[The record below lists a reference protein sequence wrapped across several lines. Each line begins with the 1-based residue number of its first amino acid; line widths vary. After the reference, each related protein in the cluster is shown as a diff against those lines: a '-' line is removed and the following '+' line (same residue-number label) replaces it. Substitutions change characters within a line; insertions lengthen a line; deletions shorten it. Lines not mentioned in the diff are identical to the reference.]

1 MGKLKPKLA
10 TVRTVAALRREV
22 APWRKRGDSIA
33 LVPTMGALHDGHLA
47 LVARGRRL
55 AKRTIV
61 SLFVNP
67 AQFGPHEDFTRY
79 PRDEAA
85 DRARLREAGADLLYA
100 PSVAEIYPP
109 GFATAVSVGALGDIL
124 DGVHRP
130 GHFTGVATV
139 VAKLLIEAQAD
150 FACFGEKDYQQL
162 QVIKRMAA
170 DLDIPT
176 RIVGVPTVRE
186 RDGLAL
192 SSRNAYLSP
201 DERSL
206 APTLHR
212 ILLDTGERIQE
223 GMSID
228 DAVGRGTA
236 ELTMAGFGGVDYFAV
251 CDAETLEP
259 LDRLD
264 RPARILVAVRLGRTR
279 LIDNEPLRPISSR
292 APALGNARPRSGKRP
307 RGGSSR

>member
-1 MGKLKPKLA
+1 MAKRAQPLK

-22 APWRKRGDSIA
+22 AAWRKNRHSVA
-33 LVPTMGALHDGHLA
+33 LVPTMGALHAGHLA
-47 LVARGRRL
+47 LVARAKRL
-55 AKRTIV
+55 AGRVVV

-67 AQFGPHEDFTRY
+67 AQFGPQEDFTRY

-85 DRARLREAGADLLYA
+85 DRAKLREAGADLLYA
-100 PSVAEIYPP
+100 PAIAQIYPP
-109 GFATAVSVGALGDIL
+109 GFATAVSVAALGEIL
-124 DGVHRP
+124 DGTHRP

-162 QVIKRMAA
+162 QVIRRMAA
-170 DLDIPT
+170 DLDIAT

-192 SSRNAYLSP
+192 SSRNAYLSA
-201 DERSL
+201 DERTV

-212 ILLDTGERIQE
+212 VLLDTGERIQD

-228 DAVGRGTA
+228 DAVARGTA
-236 ELTMAGFGGVDYFAV
+236 DLTMAGFGGVDYLAV

-279 LIDNEPLRPISSR
+279 LIDNEAFRPSSR
-292 APALGNARPRSGKRP
+292 APAPGNARPRSGTRP
-307 RGGSSR
+307 RAGSSR

>member
-1 MGKLKPKLA
+1 MPASSLA
-10 TVRTVAALRREV
+10 TVRTVAALRRAV
-22 APWRKRGDSIA
+22 AQWRKRGDTVA
-33 LVPTMGALHDGHLA
+33 LVPTMGALHDGHMA
-47 LVARGRRL
+47 LVARARRL
-55 AKRTIV
+55 AKRTVV

-67 AQFGPHEDFTRY
+67 AQFGPHEDFAKY

-85 DRARLREAGADLLYA
+85 DRARLRAAGVDLLFA
-100 PSVAEIYPP
+100 PPVAEIYPP
-109 GFATAVSVGALGDIL
+109 GFATAVTVSGLADGL
-124 DGVHRP
+124 DGIHRP

-139 VAKLLIEAQAD
+139 VAKLLIEARAD

-162 QVIKRMAA
+162 QIVKRMAA

-212 ILLDTGERIQE
+212 VLLDTGERIQD
-223 GMSID
+223 GMGIE
-228 DAVGRGTA
+228 DAAARGTSRTHHGRVRRRRLSRRGRRRDAGAARAARPAGADPGRG
-236 ELTMAGFGGVDYFAV
+236 
-251 CDAETLEP
+251 P
-259 LDRLD
+259 
-264 RPARILVAVRLGRTR
+264 
-279 LIDNEPLRPISSR
+279 
-292 APALGNARPRSGKRP
+292 ARPRAVDRQ
-307 RGGSSR
+307 RGGQADFACARGW

>member
-1 MGKLKPKLA
+1 MPASSLA
-10 TVRTVAALRREV
+10 TVRTVAALRRAV
-22 APWRKRGDSIA
+22 ALWRKRGDTVA
-33 LVPTMGALHDGHLA
+33 LVPTMGALHDGHMA
-47 LVARGRRL
+47 LVARARRL
-55 AKRTIV
+55 AKRTVV

-67 AQFGPHEDFTRY
+67 AQFGPHEDFAKY

-85 DRARLREAGADLLYA
+85 DRARLRAAGVDLLFA
-100 PSVAEIYPP
+100 PPVAEIYPP
-109 GFATAVSVGALGDIL
+109 GFATAVTVSGLADGL
-124 DGVHRP
+124 DGIHRP

-139 VAKLLIEAQAD
+139 VAKLLIEARAD

-162 QVIKRMAA
+162 QIVKRMAA

-212 ILLDTGERIQE
+212 VLLDTGERIQD
-223 GMSID
+223 GMGIE
-228 DAVGRGTA
+228 DAAARGTA
-236 ELTMAGFGGVDYFAV
+236 ELTMAGFGGVDYLAV
-251 CDAETLEP
+251 VDAETLEP
-259 LDRLD
+259 LERLD
-264 RPARILVAVRLGRTR
+264 RPARILVAVQLGRAR
-279 LIDNEPLRPISSR
+279 LIDNEAVRPTSR
-292 APALGNARPRSGKRP
+292 ARAAGSARPRSGTR
-307 RGGSSR
+307 RRAGSSR

>member
-1 MGKLKPKLA
+1 MAKPLA
-10 TVRTVAALRREV
+10 TVRTVPALRRSV
-22 APWRKRGDSIA
+22 ARWKKRGDTVA

-47 LVARGRRL
+47 LVARAKRL
-55 AKRTIV
+55 ARRTVV

-67 AQFGPHEDFTRY
+67 AQFGPQEDFTKY

-85 DRARLREAGADLLYA
+85 DRAKLRVAGIDLLYA
-100 PSVAEIYPP
+100 PTVAEIYPP
-109 GFATAVSVGALGDIL
+109 GFATTVTVSGLADRL

-130 GHFTGVATV
+130 GHFAGVATV

-162 QVIKRMAA
+162 QIIKRMVA

-176 RIVGVPTVRE
+176 RIVAVPTVRE
-186 RDGLAL
+186 PDGLAL

-201 DERSL
+201 DERAL

-212 ILLDTGERIQE
+212 TLLDTGERIAA
-223 GMSID
+223 GMSIEE
-228 DAVGRGTA
+228 ALARGTSV
-236 ELTMAGFGGVDYFAV
+236 LTMAGFGGVDYLAV

-264 RPARILVAVRLGRTR
+264 RPARILVAALLGRAR
-279 LIDNEPLRPISSR
+279 LIDNEPLMPTSRGRP
-292 APALGNARPRSGKRP
+292 AGNDRPRSGTRR

>member
-1 MGKLKPKLA
+1 MAKPLA
-10 TVRTVAALRREV
+10 TVRTVPALRRSV
-22 APWRKRGDSIA
+22 ARWKKRGDTVA

-47 LVARGRRL
+47 LVARAKRL
-55 AKRTIV
+55 ARRTVV

-67 AQFGPHEDFTRY
+67 AQFGPQEDFTKY

-85 DRARLREAGADLLYA
+85 DRAKLRVAGIDLLYA
-100 PSVAEIYPP
+100 PAVTEIYPP
-109 GFATAVSVGALGDIL
+109 GFATTVTVSGLADRL

-130 GHFTGVATV
+130 GHFAGVATV

-162 QVIKRMAA
+162 QIIKRMVA

-176 RIVGVPTVRE
+176 RIVAVPTVRE
-186 RDGLAL
+186 PDGLAL

-201 DERSL
+201 DERAL

-212 ILLDTGERIQE
+212 TLLDTGERIAA
-223 GMSID
+223 GMSIEE
-228 DAVGRGTA
+228 ALARGTSV
-236 ELTMAGFGGVDYFAV
+236 LTMAGFGGVDYLAV

-264 RPARILVAVRLGRTR
+264 RPARILVAALLGRAR
-279 LIDNEPLRPISSR
+279 LIDNEPLMPTSRGRP
-292 APALGNARPRSGKRP
+292 AGNDRPRSGTRR

>member
-1 MGKLKPKLA
+1 MPAKPLA
-10 TVRTVAALRREV
+10 TVRTAAALRRAV
-22 APWRKRGDSIA
+22 AQWRKRGDTVA
-33 LVPTMGALHDGHLA
+33 LVPTMGALHAGHMA
-47 LVARGRRL
+47 LVTRARRL
-55 AKRTIV
+55 AKRTVV

-67 AQFGPHEDFTRY
+67 AQFGPHEDFAKY

-85 DRARLREAGADLLYA
+85 DRAKLREAGVDLLFA
-100 PSVAEIYPP
+100 PDVAEIYPP
-109 GFATAVSVGALGDIL
+109 GFATAVAVSGLADTL

-139 VAKLLIEAQAD
+139 VAKLLIVAQAD

-162 QVIKRMAA
+162 QIVKRMAA

-192 SSRNAYLSP
+192 SSRNGYLSQ
-201 DERSL
+201 DERAL

-212 ILLDTGERIQE
+212 VLLDTAEHIEHGAN
-223 GMSID
+223 ID
-228 DAVGRGTA
+228 DAVARATS
-236 ELTMAGFGGVDYFAV
+236 ELTMSGFDGVDYFAAV
-251 CDAETLEP
+251 DAETLEP

-264 RPARILVAVRLGRTR
+264 RPARLLVAVQLGRAR
-279 LIDNEPLRPISSR
+279 LIDNEPLKPTSR
-292 APALGNARPRSGKRP
+292 APAAGSGRPRSGTRP

>member
-1 MGKLKPKLA
+1 MAKRAQPLK

-22 APWRKRGDSIA
+22 AAWRKNSHSVA
-33 LVPTMGALHDGHLA
+33 LVPTMGALHAGHLA
-47 LVARGRRL
+47 LVARAKRL
-55 AKRTIV
+55 ADRVVV

-67 AQFGPHEDFTRY
+67 AQFGPQEDFTRY

-85 DRARLREAGADLLYA
+85 DRAKLREAGADLLYA
-100 PSVAEIYPP
+100 PAIAQIYPP
-109 GFATAVSVGALGDIL
+109 GFATAVSVAALGEIL
-124 DGVHRP
+124 DGTHRP

-162 QVIKRMAA
+162 QIITRMAR

-201 DERSL
+201 DERAA
-206 APTLHR
+206 APVLHR
-212 ILLDTGERIQE
+212 VLIDTGERIHD
-223 GMSID
+223 GMSI
-228 DAVGRGTA
+228 AEAEARGTS
-236 ELTMAGFGGVDYFAV
+236 ELTMAGFVGVDYLALV
-251 CDAETLEP
+251 DAATLEP
-259 LDRLD
+259 LETPD
-264 RPARILVAVRLGRTR
+264 RPGRILVAAWLGTTR
-279 LIDNEPLRPISSR
+279 LIDNEAFRPSSR
-292 APALGNARPRSGKRP
+292 ATAPGSGRPRSGTRR
-307 RGGSSR
+307 RGDSSR

>member
-1 MGKLKPKLA
+1 MPESRLT

-22 APWRKRGDSIA
+22 ASWRKRRETVA
-33 LVPTMGALHDGHLA
+33 LVPTMGALHGGHLA
-47 LVARGRRL
+47 LVARAKRL
-55 AKRTIV
+55 AERVVV

-67 AQFGPHEDFTRY
+67 AQFSPNEDFARY

-85 DRARLREAGADLLYA
+85 DRAKLREARVDLLYA
-100 PSVAEIYPP
+100 PGVAEMYPP
-109 GFATAVSVGALGDIL
+109 GFATTIAVGALAERL
-124 DGVHRP
+124 DGIHRP

-162 QVIKRMAA
+162 RIITRMAR

-201 DERSL
+201 DERAM
-206 APTLHR
+206 APVLR
-212 ILLDTGERIQE
+212 RVLLETGERIQH
-223 GMSID
+223 GMRVEE
-228 DAVGRGTA
+228 ATARGVS
-236 ELTMAGFGGVDYFAV
+236 ELTMAGFVGVDYLAV
-251 CDAETLEP
+251 VDGETLEP
-259 LDRLD
+259 LEQLD
-264 RPARILVAVRLGRTR
+264 RPGRILVAAWLGTTR
-279 LIDNEPLRPISSR
+279 LIDNEALRPSSR
-292 APALGNARPRSGKRP
+292 APGAGSGRPRSGTR
-307 RGGSSR
+307 RRAGSSR

>member
-1 MGKLKPKLA
+1 MPKPLA
-10 TVRTVAALRREV
+10 TVRTVAALRRAV
-22 APWRKRGDSIA
+22 AHWRKRGDAIA

-47 LVARGRRL
+47 LVARARRL
-55 AKRTIV
+55 ARRTIV

-67 AQFGPHEDFTRY
+67 KQFGPQEDFVKY

-85 DRARLREAGADLLYA
+85 DRAKLRAAGVDLLYA
-100 PSVAEIYPP
+100 PAVAEIYPP
-109 GFATAVSVGALGDIL
+109 EFATAVTVSGLADRL
-124 DGVHRP
+124 DGEYRP
-130 GHFTGVATV
+130 GHFAGVATV

-162 QVIKRMAA
+162 QIVKRMVA

-176 RIVGVPTVRE
+176 RIVAVPTVRE
-186 RDGLAL
+186 PDGLAL
-192 SSRNAYLSP
+192 SSRNAYLTA
-201 DERSL
+201 DERAL

-212 ILLDTGERIQE
+212 TLLDTGERIWA
-223 GMSID
+223 GMSIE
-228 DAVGRGTA
+228 DAKARGIA
-236 ELTMAGFGGVDYFAV
+236 DLTMAGFGGVDYLAV

-264 RPARILVAVRLGRTR
+264 RPARILVAAWLGRGR
-279 LIDNEPLRPISSR
+279 LIDNEALMPTSRGRP
-292 APALGNARPRSGKRP
+292 AGNDRPRSGTRR